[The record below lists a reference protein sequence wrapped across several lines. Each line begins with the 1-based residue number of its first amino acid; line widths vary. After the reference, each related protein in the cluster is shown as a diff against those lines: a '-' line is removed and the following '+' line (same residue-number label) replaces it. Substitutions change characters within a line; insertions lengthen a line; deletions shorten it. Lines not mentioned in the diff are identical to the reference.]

1 MSDEF
6 EPTFR
11 RPTQQDKDKED
22 PLDGYKS
29 YFAYWEAVE
38 LERRR
43 KAQQRRRS
51 LSVYERARLAN
62 GDDY

>member
-11 RPTQQDKDKED
+11 RPTQQDKDKDD
-22 PLDGYKS
+22 PLDGYRS
-29 YFAYWEAVE
+29 YFAYWEAKE

-43 KAQQRRRS
+43 KAQQRRS
-51 LSVYERARLAN
+51 GLSIYERARLAN